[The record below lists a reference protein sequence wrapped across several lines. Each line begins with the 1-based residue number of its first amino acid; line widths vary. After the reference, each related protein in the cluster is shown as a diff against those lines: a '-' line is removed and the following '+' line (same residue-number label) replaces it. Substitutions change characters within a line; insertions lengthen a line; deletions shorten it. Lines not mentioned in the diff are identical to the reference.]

1 MSAVKIEPLF
11 SIISSFLRCSMTN
24 IDTNIQEDSLML
36 LDVLLRNV
44 PSLVAK
50 DSEKILSNF
59 LTLISILRVDS
70 KPGRTLTVNL
80 GSKLTTVKWKIKV
93 LHRLKGILQ
102 SIIDVDTTINKL

>member
-1 MSAVKIEPLF
+1 M
-11 SIISSFLRCSMTN
+11 
-24 IDTNIQEDSLML
+24 
-36 LDVLLRNV
+36 LDVLLQHV
-44 PSLVAK
+44 PSLIAK

-93 LHRLKGILQ
+93 LHRLRRILQ
-102 SIIDVDTTINKL
+102 SIIDVETITSKS